1 VLIVCSQ
8 LVDHIA
14 SVALSTS
21 KRVRIEYPSASI
33 PLERELIKEEAAQ
46 VLLSSLLVGSVP
58 VPESVSNQNV
68 PTSFALFA
76 ASSDKLAS
84 RIAIT
89 PTSTWL
95 DPLTSLFDSKK
106 KVAEIEIEEIP
117 IVCLH
122 GFDSSAIEY
131 RRLAPLI
138 AQNRDVYVP
147 DILGWGF
154 SDCTNVLSY
163 TPEAKMA
170 HLKSFITNVVG
181 RKCIIVGASLG
192 GALAITLAVESPE
205 LVEKVVLIDAQGF
218 IDGKGPG
225 QGPPDFLARL
235 GVRVLKSTP
244 LRMFANYIA
253 YKDKAFATMD
263 AVLIGRLHC
272 LLDTWEDTSVAFL
285 LSGGFIM
292 SDKVPL
298 VNKETLVIW
307 GRNDEILEPSTAFK
321 FQEILPQCKDLT
333 WIEDCGHVPHLEKPQ
348 ETAQAIL
355 NFLGDI

>member
-1 VLIVCSQ
+1 MRFVCLVLIVCTQ
-8 LVDHIA
+8 VLDGIG

-21 KRVRIEYPSASI
+21 KRVRIEYPPATI
-33 PLERELIKEEAAQ
+33 PFERELIKEEAAQ
-46 VLLSSLLVGSVP
+46 VLLSSLLVSSVSVP
-58 VPESVSNQNV
+58 EFVSNQNV

-76 ASSDKLAS
+76 ASAASSDKVAS
-84 RIAIT
+84 RIAIA
-89 PTSTWL
+89 PTL
-95 DPLTSLFDSKK
+95 AL
-106 KVAEIEIEEIP
+106 AEIETEELP

-138 AQNRDVYVP
+138 AQKRDVYVP
-147 DILGWGF
+147 DVLGWGF

-181 RKCIIVGASLG
+181 KKCIIVGASLG
-192 GALAITLAVESPE
+192 GALAIILAAEAPE
-205 LVEKVVLIDAQGF
+205 LVEKVILIDAQGF

-253 YKDKAFATMD
+253 YKDKAFATWD
-263 AVLIGRLHC
+263 AMLIGRLHC

-292 SDKVPL
+292 SEKVAE

-321 FQEILPQCKDLT
+321 FQEILPQCKDLR
-333 WIEDCGHVPHLEKPQ
+333 WIEECGHVPHLEKPQ